1 MELESL
7 AWLALSR
14 SVESAGGQ
22 IGWVNQSTR
31 RPGAALIGDA
41 DVSDVHMYMYIFV
54 WVRMRLKRTCAQCV
68 YLTQM
73 GMSVGAA
80 IREANKMRFVGICRV
95 IYLVSAT

>member
-54 WVRMRLKRTCAQCV
+54 
-68 YLTQM
+68 
-73 GMSVGAA
+73 
-80 IREANKMRFVGICRV
+80 
-95 IYLVSAT
+95 